1 MLAAVFSG
9 TRNITVRNYSLRPLE
24 KSELLIKV
32 AYCGVCGTDKHIYEG
47 NATSSIPV
55 ILGHEYSGTIT
66 EKGSKNTK
74 FDIGD
79 KVAIDPNIYCGCCKY
94 CRIGKINFCENLKAL
109 GVTLDGG
116 FAEYSIIPVS
126 QAYLIPN
133 DFDLSIAAFAE
144 PLSCCLRGIEHAAI
158 SPGNSVVIIGGGP
171 IGLLM
176 IQLVKNA
183 GASRIILIEPDQQK
197 QKLGIEL
204 GADYSLNPVE
214 EKISEKIHELTDSQ
228 VDVVIECVGSK
239 NAVDQAIKLAGKG
252 GKVVIFGLAPND
264 QNITLNL
271 QYLFQNELKIFN
283 SFLNPFTIKPAIDLL
298 IQNRINVP
306 KLITKQIFLK
316 DINSF
321 FYNNEFVHNIKV
333 QIINN
338 H

>member
-9 TRNITVRNYSLRPLE
+9 TRNITVRDYSLRPLE

-79 KVAIDPNIYCGCCKY
+79 KVAIDPNIYCGCCKF
-94 CRIGKINFCENLKAL
+94 CRIGKVNFCENLKAL
-109 GVTLDGG
+109 GVTHDGG
-116 FAEYSIIPVS
+116 FAEYSIVPIS
-126 QAYLIPN
+126 QVYLVPN

-144 PLSCCLRGIEHAAI
+144 PLSCCLRGIEHADI
-158 SPGNSVVIIGGGP
+158 KPGNSVVIIGGGP

-183 GASRIILIEPDQQK
+183 GASRIILIEPDAHK

-204 GADYSLNPVE
+204 GADYYLSPVE
-214 EKISEKIHELTDSQ
+214 ENISEKINELTDSQ
-228 VDVVIECVGSK
+228 IDVVIECVGNK
-239 NAVDQAIKLAGKG
+239 NTVDQAINLAGKG
-252 GKVVIFGLAPND
+252 GKVVIFGLAPKD
-264 QNITLNL
+264 QHITLNL
-271 QYLFQNELKIFN
+271 QYLFKNELKIFN
-283 SFLNPFTIKPAIDLL
+283 SFLNPFTLKSAIDLL
-298 IQNRINVP
+298 IHKRINVQ
-306 KLITKQIFLK
+306 KLITKQVSLK
-316 DINSF
+316 NINEVF
-321 FYNNEFVHNIKV
+321 HDNDFAHNIKV
-333 QIINN
+333 LIINN
-338 H
+338 N

>member
-9 TRNITVRNYSLRPLE
+9 TRNITVRDYSLRPLE

-183 GASRIILIEPDQQK
+183 GASRIILIEPDAHK

-204 GADYSLNPVE
+204 GADYYLSPVE
-214 EKISEKIHELTDSQ
+214 ENISEKINELTDSQ
-228 VDVVIECVGSK
+228 IDVVIECVGNK
-239 NAVDQAIKLAGKG
+239 NTVDQAINLAGKG
-252 GKVVIFGLAPND
+252 GKVVIFGLAPKD
-264 QNITLNL
+264 QHITLNL
-271 QYLFQNELKIFN
+271 QYLFKNELKIFN

-298 IQNRINVP
+298 IHNRINVQQ
-306 KLITKQIFLK
+306 LITKQVSLK
-316 DINSF
+316 NINDVF
-321 FYNNEFVHNIKV
+321 HDNDFVHNIKV
-333 QIINN
+333 LIINN
-338 H
+338 N

>member
-9 TRNITVRNYSLRPLE
+9 TRNITVRDYSLRPLE